1 MGKKQ
6 ESLNV
11 LRVVLANKKMTSQK
25 EILEELRAA
34 GHQVS
39 QPTLS
44 LYMRELRV
52 AKVRTRDGVQYVLPP
67 ETDYTRVAAGSFTSE
82 YLHKANILRACFSG
96 DMLVLR
102 TTPAYAA
109 FLAAQLDAHELPS
122 VVGTI
127 AGFDTIFIAKVE
139 GATRQQLVDDIAV
152 YIPALKSALL

>member
-11 LRVVLANKKMTSQK
+11 LRVVLANKKLSSQK

-52 AKVRTRDGVQYVLPP
+52 SRVRTRDGVQYVLPP
-67 ETDYTRVAAGSFTSE
+67 ETDYTRVVGEGFASE
-82 YLHKANILRACFSG
+82 YLHQASILRVAFSEN
-96 DMLVLR
+96 MLILR
-102 TTPAYAA
+102 TKPAYAA

-122 VVGTI
+122 VAGTI
-127 AGFDTIFIAKVE
+127 AGFDTICIAKVE

>member
-34 GHQVS
+34 GHEVS

-102 TTPAYAA
+102 TTPAYAP
-109 FLAAQLDAHELPS
+109 FLAAQLDAHDLPS
-122 VVGTI
+122 VAGTV
-127 AGFDTIFIAKVE
+127 AGFDTIFIAKTEEVE
-139 GATRQQLVDDIAV
+139 RQQLIDDISA
-152 YIPALKSALL
+152 YIPALKSVVL